1 MIFLELFF
9 SFFKIGLFGFG
20 GGYAMLS
27 MIQGEI
33 VTNHNWLSMAEFA
46 NIVAVSQVTPGPIS
60 INAAT
65 YVGYATLMNAGY
77 CEWLSVLGSLT
88 ATVAVC
94 LPSFLLMIVVLKVF
108 NRYRHTNGM
117 EGMFGV
123 LRPTVVGLIAA
134 AVLLMMT
141 KENFGTPGEDGWQF
155 GVSIFLCIA
164 TFAGIQ
170 WMKINPIRMI
180 CYCAVAGLLLF
191 F

>member
-77 CEWLSVLGSLT
+77 SEWLSVLGSLT

>member
-77 CEWLSVLGSLT
+77 SEWLSVLGSLT
-88 ATVAVC
+88 ATLAVC

>member
-88 ATVAVC
+88 ATLAVC

>member
-1 MIFLELFF
+1 MIYLQLFF

-33 VTNHNWLSMAEFA
+33 VTANMWLSMEEFT

-77 CEWLSVLGSLT
+77 SEWLSVLGSLT
-88 ATVAVC
+88 ATLAVC
-94 LPSFLLMIVVLKVF
+94 LPSFLLMIFIVKAF
-108 NRYRHTNGM
+108 QHYRHTAGV
-117 EGMFGV
+117 ETMFSL

-134 AVLLMMT
+134 AVLLLLT
-141 KENFGTPGEDGWQF
+141 EENFGSPGRSPRQF
-155 GVSIFLCIA
+155 GISIFLFVA

-191 F
+191 Y

>member
-1 MIFLELFF
+1 MIYLELFF

-33 VTNHNWLSMAEFA
+33 VSNHNWLSMAEFA

-77 CEWLSVLGSLT
+77 SEWFAILGSLT

-108 NRYRHTNGM
+108 RRYRHTSGM
-117 EGMFGV
+117 EGMFWV

-141 KENFGTPGEDGWQF
+141 KENFGTPAEDGWQF
-155 GVSIFLCIA
+155 GISIFLCVA
-164 TFAGIQ
+164 TFVGIQ

-180 CYCAVAGLLLF
+180 VYCAVAGLLLF